1 MARKTLIYTVS
12 DAGRDFQK
20 KFVITEMPASQ
31 AERWGTRALM
41 GMVKGGAQV
50 PDEIVEIGGM
60 AGVAAMAGLGRRMI
74 AAAASAF
81 ASMPFD
87 VAEPLLDEMMGC
99 VLSQPNP
106 ADPRITRVLTETDIE
121 EVQTRVKLRAEVLKL
136 HLDFLP
142 AAAPQEPIPAAATP
156 A

>member
-1 MARKTLIYTVS
+1 MARKTLRYTVA
-12 DAGRDFQK
+12 DAGRDSGK
-20 KFVITEMPASQ
+20 VFVLTEMPASQ

-50 PDEIVEIGGM
+50 PDEFVEIGGM
-60 AGVAAMAGLGRRMI
+60 AGLAAMAGLGRRMI
-74 AAAASAF
+74 AFIASAF

-87 VAEPLLDEMMGC
+87 LAEPLLDEMMGC
-99 VLSQPNP
+99 VQSQPNP
-106 ADPRITRVLTETDIE
+106 ADPRITRVLTESDIE
-121 EVQTRVKLRAEVLKL
+121 EVQTRLKLRAEVLKL

-142 AAAPQEPIPAAATP
+142 AAAPQEPIPATATR